1 VTNRLDLRKLAK
13 VLALADSAHA
23 GEAATALRAA
33 DRLLKSGGKTWGDLA
48 ELVLAGGTPPS
59 KARAALRR
67 ERDALKQAL
76 AEERARH
83 ALELRRLREES
94 AAAQKS
100 LEQTIAGLRTELA
113 QLRRLQTPRDRRA
126 EVVRLLQVGGLADR
140 EVARRVG
147 VSPQTVGN
155 IRRGL
160 GSASD

>member
-1 VTNRLDLRKLAK
+1 MTNRLDLRKLAK

-48 ELVLAGGTPPS
+48 GLVLAGGTPAS

-67 ERDALKQAL
+67 ERDALERAL

-83 ALELRRLREES
+83 ALELRRLRAEFSEAQ
-94 AAAQKS
+94 AAS
-100 LEQTIAGLRTELA
+100 ERTIAGLRAELA
-113 QLRRLQTPRDRRA
+113 QVRRLQTPQDRRA
-126 EVVRLLQVGGLADR
+126 EVVRLLRTGGMADR

-160 GSASD
+160 GSASG